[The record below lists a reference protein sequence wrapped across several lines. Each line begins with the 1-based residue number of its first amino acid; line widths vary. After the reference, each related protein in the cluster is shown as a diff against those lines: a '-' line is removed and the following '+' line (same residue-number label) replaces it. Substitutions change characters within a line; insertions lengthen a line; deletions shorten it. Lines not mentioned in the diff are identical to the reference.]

1 MIEKSKVQS
10 VFFIIII
17 IIYTLY
23 EVSNVF
29 TLTLSFA
36 DPSVTK
42 LILRFQL
49 ENLIINK
56 NIC

>member
-42 LILRFQL
+42 LVLRFEL
-49 ENLIINK
+49 ENLITNK

>member
-49 ENLIINK
+49 ENLIKNK